1 MKGRAKVEALQLALK
16 AAKGRLGRAEFALA
30 ELVRAIRERAELA
43 KECSR
48 QLSAA
53 PLDCEDS
60 GFATFADRRRNAI
73 MAQISAHFAE
83 LETLYAAENSKRADV
98 QRFLRQKISLE
109 AAERE
114 ASLEAAKG
122 DARRL

>member
-16 AAKGRLGRAEFALA
+16 AAKGRLSRAEFELA
-30 ELVRAIRERAELA
+30 ELVRTIRERAELA

-48 QLSAA
+48 QLTA
-53 PLDCEDS
+53 PLDCENPA
-60 GFATFADRRRNAI
+60 FAKFADRRRDAI
-73 MAQISAHFAE
+73 TAQISAHIAKLKTLCAE
-83 LETLYAAENSKRADV
+83 ENSKKADV

-109 AAERE
+109 TAERE